1 MKLTCLS
8 KGGGFHFPPCYIINL
23 CEFIILLDC
32 PIDLSALT
40 IFSPIPTSSYQPED
54 VEILD
59 SLLYSCEPKRRRI
72 EKTLHADDLI
82 HAEPCYRTVTDLN
95 LWDASSIDLVLI
107 SSPMGMLGL
116 PFLTRNGNFSAKI
129 YATEAAA
136 TLGRLMMLDIVSMQ
150 KEFKQYYGTNQSEY
164 CRWMTWEGIK
174 LLHPT
179 VKNIAVGENGADLGS
194 WQPLYSAENVGKCTE
209 RVQSL
214 KYGEETCFNE
224 TLIIK
229 PFSSGLEIGS
239 SNWMICSSGRS
250 ITWLSSSI
258 FDSGHTMNF
267 DYHSLQGNDV
277 VIFSDLSIL
286 HGAAKDA
293 DGNRNLPTFQTPTAS
308 DVLAFRSGNDH
319 EEEFSKSLVNTG
331 ESSEEMDKLAYLCFH
346 AIESVRAGGS
356 VLIPIGRLGIVL
368 QLLEQISLSLESS
381 NLKVPI
387 LIVSTVAKEVLDYT
401 NVVPEWVCRQRQE
414 KLYSGEALFVH
425 GDLIKRNNLHLF
437 KEIHSP
443 EFLMTFQEPCIVF
456 CPHWSLRIGPVVHF
470 LRRWSGDH
478 NSLLV
483 LEQGVDVEL
492 ALLPFKPVAMKVL
505 QCSFLSGIKMEKVLP
520 MLDMLQPKHVLFP
533 EDLRHHFPSHVTSS
547 FSFIYYSINEM
558 LHLPSVRGY
567 VTNMETE
574 LAFQLKPRRMEQ
586 ESTAIARLRGKIFI
600 DNGKYV
606 LISMKEPIDSSIM
619 HDLTHWGSPDS
630 KLLLEALNDR
640 GINGSISQDRSF
652 LETSEPNKALIRF
665 HPTQTIISTDQKALA
680 NEIFEALST
689 ALNKI

>member
-8 KGGGFHFPPCYIINL
+8 KGSGFHFPPCYIITL
-23 CEFIILLDC
+23 CEFNILLDC

-40 IFSPIPTSSYQPED
+40 IFSPIPTSSYGPED
-54 VEILD
+54 VEIPD
-59 SLLYSCEPKRRRI
+59 SLLYSSEPKRRKI
-72 EKTLHADDLI
+72 EKILHADDLI
-82 HAEPCYRTVTDLN
+82 HAEPCYRTVTNLN
-95 LWDASSIDLVLI
+95 LWDVSSIDLVLI

-116 PFLTRNGNFSAKI
+116 PFLTQNEKFSAKI

-136 TLGRLMMLDIVSMQ
+136 TLGRLMMLDLVSMQ
-150 KEFKQYYGTNQSEY
+150 KEFRQYYGTNQSEY
-164 CRWMTWEGIK
+164 PRWMTWEGLK

-179 VKNIAVGENGADLGS
+179 VKNIAAGENGADLGS
-194 WQPLYSAENVGKCTE
+194 WQPLYCAENVDKCMK

-239 SNWMICSSGRS
+239 SNWTISNSVRS

-258 FDSGHTMNF
+258 FDSAHTMNF

-277 VIFSDLSIL
+277 IIFSDLSLL
-286 HGAAKDA
+286 HGAPKDA
-293 DGNRNLPTFQTPTAS
+293 DGNRILPTFQSPTAS
-308 DVLAFRSGNDH
+308 DVLALRDGNVCK
-319 EEEFSKSLVNTG
+319 EEFNKSLVVDTG
-331 ESSEEMDKLAYLCFH
+331 ESLEEMDKLAYICSY
-346 AIESVRAGGS
+346 AIESVKAGGS
-356 VLIPIGRLGIVL
+356 VLVPIGRLGIVL

-387 LIVSTVAKEVLDYT
+387 LMVSTVAKQVLDYA

-414 KLYSGEALFVH
+414 KLYSGKALFGH

-443 EFLMTFQEPCIVF
+443 DFLMTFQEPCIVF

-470 LRRWSGDH
+470 LRRWCGDH

-483 LEQGVDVEL
+483 LEQGVDAEL

-505 QCSFLSGIKMEKVLP
+505 QCSFLSGIKMEKVQPL
-520 MLDMLQPKHVLFP
+520 LDILQPELVLFP
-533 EDLRHHFPSHVTSS
+533 EGLRQQFPSPVTSS
-547 FSFIYYSINEM
+547 FSCIHYSVNEM
-558 LHLPSVRGY
+558 LHLPSLRDH

-586 ESTAIARLRGKIFI
+586 ESMAIARLSGKIVI
-600 DNGKYV
+600 HNGKYV
-606 LISMKEPIDSSIM
+606 LVSTEEPIDTSIM
-619 HDLTHWGSPDS
+619 HLTHWGSPDS
-630 KLLLEALNDR
+630 KLLLKALNDR
-640 GINGSISQDRSF
+640 GIKGSISQDGSI
-652 LETSEPNKALIRF
+652 LEISEPNTALIQF
-665 HPTQTIISTDQKALA
+665 HPTQTIISTDEKSLA
-680 NEIFEALST
+680 TVIYEALST
-689 ALNKI
+689 VLNGI